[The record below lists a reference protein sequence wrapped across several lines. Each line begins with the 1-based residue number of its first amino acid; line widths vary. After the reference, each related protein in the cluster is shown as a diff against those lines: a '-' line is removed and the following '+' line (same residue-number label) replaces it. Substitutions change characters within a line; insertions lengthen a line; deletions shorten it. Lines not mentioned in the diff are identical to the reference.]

1 MSENQGPRPTTVPAL
16 HPDTQAPSKPEDA
29 GGQEPS
35 FVLIGRRIIT
45 VHLEDKGTLLRGW
58 NAFRGVWKDPSMI
71 SGFLA
76 VGVEGVNHDVF
87 FVTILGKDPD
97 PTYCLAE
104 GLELNEGSDLDV
116 WLARQVDQLWA
127 VVDELTSEMAVS
139 NAAPGPEAEAD
150 QQTLE
155 LAAAPRQRPGGR

>member
-45 VHLEDKGTLLRGW
+45 VHL
-58 NAFRGVWKDPSMI
+58 I